1 MVEEPEQFID
11 ENGKRLDGREAD
23 EMRPLTIKA
32 GMLEKADGSAYLE
45 LGKNKAIASVYGPRE
60 MHPRHLQKTNR
71 AVLRVRYNMAPFSVD
86 DRKRPGPSRRST
98 EISKVAREALEP
110 AVFLERYPRSVIDVS
125 MELLQASAGTR
136 TAGITAASVALADA
150 GIPMRDLVAS
160 IASGKA
166 GDSII
171 LDLQKEEDQFG
182 DGDMPIAYMPQKEK
196 VTLLQ
201 MDGNFEPHEFEEALD
216 LAIEGCNQ
224 VYDKQRDALEE
235 KYSKVE
241 ENE

>member
-1 MVEEPEQFID
+1 MVEEPEKLIVD
-11 ENGKRLDGREAD
+11 GKRLDGRGPKEI
-23 EMRPLTIKA
+23 RPLKIEA
-32 GMLEKADGSAYLE
+32 GILENADGSAYLE
-45 LGKNKAIASVYGPRE
+45 LGNNKAIATVYGPRE
-60 MHPRHLQKTNR
+60 MHPRHLQQTNR
-71 AVLRVRYNMAPFSVD
+71 AVLRCRYNMAPFSVD

-110 AVFLERYPRSVIDVS
+110 AVFLERYPRAVIDVS

-150 GIPMRDLVAS
+150 GIPMKDLVSS

-166 GDSII
+166 DGTIV

-201 MDGNFEPHEFEEALD
+201 MDGHFESGEFEEALN
-216 LAIEGCNQ
+216 LAIEGCEQ
-224 VYDKQRDALEE
+224 VYEKQTKALQEKYAKEEE
-235 KYSKVE
+235 K
-241 ENE
+241 